1 MSGPASAQP
10 VAPLPLEEW
19 RTRFLA
25 HLRAARNFSPHTL
38 RAYGAD
44 VAHFLRLS
52 GAPSAASIDRDRI
65 RAYLARLQ
73 ADAGLARNS
82 VLRRMSAVRSFARYL
97 RKEGALLGDPFA
109 NVPLPKKQS
118 RLPRFL
124 SEREM
129 EDLLDAALKEGRFSA
144 RDKAVMELL
153 YSSGLRRSEVSRLN
167 VGDVDFF
174 SGVARVL
181 GKGGAERLVPV
192 GTRSLAALRRYL
204 DKRTGA
210 QGGDPL
216 FLNWRGRRLSDQ
228 GVAVILKRWMSAAGW
243 HKKVT
248 PHVFRHSFATHL
260 LNKGCDLRSVQE
272 MLGHKNLSTTQV
284 YTHVS
289 LDRLKSVYGE
299 AHPRAA
305 RPDAG

>member
-1 MSGPASAQP
+1 VSGTASAQSD
-10 VAPLPLEEW
+10 APLPLEEW

-52 GAPSAASIDRDRI
+52 GTAAAAGVDRDRI

-82 VLRRMSAVRSFARYL
+82 VLRRMSAVRSFVRYL
-97 RKEGALLGDPFA
+97 RKEGALSGDPFA
-109 NVPLPKKQS
+109 NVPLPKKQA

-129 EDLLDAALKEGRFSA
+129 EDLLDAALKQGRFSA

-174 SGVARVL
+174 SGAARVL

-192 GTRSLAALRRYL
+192 GARSLAALRRYL
-204 DKRTGA
+204 DKRSGG

-299 AHPRAA
+299 AHPRA

>member
-1 MSGPASAQP
+1 MSGQAASPGGA
-10 VAPLPLEEW
+10 APPLEEW

-44 VAHFLRLS
+44 VAQFLRLS
-52 GAPSAASIDRDRI
+52 GASAASALDRDLI

-73 ADAGLARNS
+73 GDAGLARNS

-97 RKEGALLGDPFA
+97 RKEGALSGDPFA
-109 NVPLPKKQS
+109 NVPLPKKQT

-124 SEREM
+124 SEGEM
-129 EDLLDAALKEGRFSA
+129 TDLLDAALKEGRFSG

-174 SGVARVL
+174 SGAARVL

-204 DKRTGA
+204 DKRPAA

-228 GVAVILKRWMSAAGW
+228 GVAVILKRWMSQAGW

-260 LNKGCDLRSVQE
+260 LNKGCDLRAVQE

-289 LDRLKSVYGE
+289 LDRLKSAYGE
-299 AHPRAA
+299 AHPRA

>member
-1 MSGPASAQP
+1 M
-10 VAPLPLEEW
+10 EEW
-19 RTRFLA
+19 RVRFLA

-44 VAHFLRLS
+44 LGHFLALGGARL
-52 GAPSAASIDRDRI
+52 PSEMDRDRI
-65 RAYLARLQ
+65 RTYLARLQ
-73 ADAGLARNS
+73 AQTGFARNS

-97 RKEGALLGDPFA
+97 RKEGALFVDPFA
-109 NVPLPKKQS
+109 NVPMPKKQP

-124 SEREM
+124 SEAEM
-129 EDLLDAALKEGRFSA
+129 AELLDAALKQGRFSA
-144 RDKAVMELL
+144 RDKAVLELL
-153 YSSGLRRSEVSRLN
+153 YSSGLRRSEVSSLN

-174 SGVARVL
+174 SGAARVM

-192 GTRSLAALRRYL
+192 GSRSLAALKRYL
-204 DKRTGA
+204 DARPGTS
-210 QGGDPL
+210 GGDPL
-216 FLNWRGRRLSDQ
+216 FLNWRRQRLSDQ
-228 GVAVILKRWMSAAGW
+228 GVAVILRRWMAAAGW

-260 LNKGCDLRSVQE
+260 LNQGCDLRAVQE

-289 LDRLKSVYGE
+289 LERLKDVYKT
-299 AHPRAA
+299 AHPRAS
-305 RPDAG
+305 RTDAG